1 MWYLLYVYIFIST
14 SFSFWILF
22 CMMSDSGLSG
32 MLGAALFCCGCCCCC
47 WWRCWW
53 SLLATIGRT
62 SARVCGILDWAL
74 ISASCPRRVSEAVL
88 DNLTTGFFGAIP
100 AFPVEFR
107 VASPRC
113 NSEVLFIGIFVM
125 IHLSWHFF
133 LLRCF
138 WYSRITMSCICD
150 DY

>member
-1 MWYLLYVYIFIST
+1 MRYLCTYYIFIST
-14 SFSFWILF
+14 SFSLWILF

-32 MLGAALFCCGCCCCC
+32 MLVAALFCCCCC

-53 SLLATIGRT
+53 SLLGTIGRT
-62 SARVCGILDWAL
+62 SARVCGILACAL

-88 DNLTTGFFGAIP
+88 DNLTAGFFGVIP

-113 NSEVLFIGIFVM
+113 NSEALLRFIM
-125 IHLSWHFF
+125 IHSSWYFSPSSF
-133 LLRCF
+133 DVFGLC
-138 WYSRITMSCICD
+138 MCD
-150 DY
+150 NY